1 MKTIRASVAV
11 TPAAAVL
18 SALTMLAC
26 CLPWGI
32 GAALGAL
39 GLSIVFA
46 RFQTWFLILSIALL
60 VLGLFQ
66 VLRRR
71 PGCQRRSRAEIAWL
85 SIAAVLVILIVLFP
99 QWVAALLVGHFL
111 WN

>member
-1 MKTIRASVAV
+1 MKSMRASVAL

-39 GLSIVFA
+39 GLSVVFA
-46 RFQTWFLILSIALL
+46 RVQVWFLILSAALL
-60 VLGLFQ
+60 FLGLFQ
-66 VLRRR
+66 VLRKR

-85 SIAAVLVILIVLFP
+85 SIAAVLVALIVLFP
-99 QWVAALLVGHFL
+99 QWIAALLVGRL
-111 WN
+111 P